1 LVNPSHLGEV
11 IKYKEFLDEQRLAIE
26 ELNPRYS
33 IEEILVTSTMSEN
46 KEGEIDKSK
55 KAEELV
61 SGTGKKSKS
70 YHGELSKKTYGEI
83 QKISKDKNDPLQQ
96 KAKHMKKLIE
106 QSRGRLKEKKDQEG
120 RY

>member
-1 LVNPSHLGEV
+1 MKQTFWNT
-11 IKYKEFLDEQRLAIE
+11 
-26 ELNPRYS
+26 N
-33 IEEILVTSTMSEN
+33 
-46 KEGEIDKSK
+46 
-55 KAEELV
+55 
-61 SGTGKKSKS
+61 SGG
-70 YHGELSKKTYGEI
+70 KTYGEI